1 METKD
6 TSSEVVVVE
15 SDNDTPIVDKQQH
28 NAVEIGSSGILP
40 SLTVVMVQLDDIIDF
55 TNERGNMSRE
65 LKLKLLKLRNLVLAA
80 KQEQEVLAARLEG
93 CGKAEKSA
101 QTAPFSFHSTTTM
114 AQEALDFAL
123 RDRASANQKSGP
135 TEVANM
141 GERRK
146 KKARTKRASRP
157 PEEGSQPDQDNLRS
171 DGPWQT
177 VVNKPK
183 VKAAITRPARAR
195 QKGEALLIKT
205 EKERYADVLK
215 AMRSAEKLADLGR
228 EVCSIRRTRAGE
240 MILVLRKGSQANGTS
255 YGALAQEV
263 LGESVEVR
271 ALHDEV
277 TLQCKQLDEVTTSEE
292 IASAIKDQGG
302 VVVANAS
309 IRLRRG
315 PQGTQI
321 ATVKLPAIDANKVI
335 KVGKLKVG
343 WSVCPVSLYQ
353 PPVVD
358 KCFRCLEPGHKS
370 WACKGPDRS
379 NLCRRC
385 GEEGHKAHT
394 CEKAPSC
401 TLCQLLWQSVVEART
416 DVAILSD
423 PYRIPAD
430 NGNWVA
436 DRSKSAAI
444 CTTGRYPIQEV
455 LNTRAEGTVIAKIN
469 GVYYCSCYAPP
480 RWPIEQFTEMVD
492 RLTSDLVGSK
502 PVVIAGDFNAWA
514 IEWGSR
520 FTNRRGQTLLEAF
533 AKLDV
538 VLCNEGSKSTFQ
550 RNGVESIID
559 VTFCSPSLVGDMQWM
574 VDDGYTHSDHL
585 AIRYR
590 IGSEAR
596 RESRRATPTTRSWK
610 VAHFDGGTFS
620 EAMGLE
626 ENTGSLSGDE
636 LVAVLSRAC
645 DATMPRKVR
654 PRNCR
659 PQVYWW
665 SDEIAALRAAC
676 LRARRK
682 TQRIRSAEVRE
693 ERIEPF
699 KAAKLALNKAIK
711 ESKKA
716 CFDRLCQSANSNLW
730 GDTYQVVMA
739 KTRGALAPPE
749 RCPTRLKT
757 IIEALFPHH
766 GPTHG
771 RRDIDGGKVPRPE

>member
-1 METKD
+1 MGVGPVDSFLAYADPALNT
-6 TSSEVVVVE
+6 EV
-15 SDNDTPIVDKQQH
+15 STPHGLTASAKITMGSRRRLFQLVGKQQH

-40 SLTVVMVQLDDIIDF
+40 SLTVVIVQLDDIIDF

-93 CGKAEKSA
+93 CGKAEKST

-123 RDRASANQKSGP
+123 SDRVVERRTDKRARDSPGIKRFKQNAKRRRESANQKSGP
-135 TEVANM
+135 TEVANV

-146 KKARTKRASRP
+146 KKARTKRDSRP

-215 AMRSAEKLADLGR
+215 AMRSAEKLADLGKELLEPKR
-228 EVCSIRRTRAGE
+228 SELCCSGGE

-335 KVGKLKVG
+335 KDGKLKVG

-401 TLCQLLWQSVVEART
+401 TLCANRKQEHNHAMGGPQLLWQSVVEART

-492 RLTSDLVGSK
+492 RLTSDLVGGK
-502 PVVIAGDFNAWA
+502 PVVISGDFNAWA

-550 RNGVESIID
+550 RNGVESIIE
-559 VTFCSPSLVGDMQWM
+559 VTFCSPS
-574 VDDGYTHSDHL
+574 
-585 AIRYR
+585 
-590 IGSEAR
+590 
-596 RESRRATPTTRSWK
+596 
-610 VAHFDGGTFS
+610 
-620 EAMGLE
+620 
-626 ENTGSLSGDE
+626 
-636 LVAVLSRAC
+636 
-645 DATMPRKVR
+645 
-654 PRNCR
+654 
-659 PQVYWW
+659 
-665 SDEIAALRAAC
+665 
-676 LRARRK
+676 
-682 TQRIRSAEVRE
+682 
-693 ERIEPF
+693 
-699 KAAKLALNKAIK
+699 
-711 ESKKA
+711 
-716 CFDRLCQSANSNLW
+716 
-730 GDTYQVVMA
+730 
-739 KTRGALAPPE
+739 
-749 RCPTRLKT
+749 
-757 IIEALFPHH
+757 
-766 GPTHG
+766 
-771 RRDIDGGKVPRPE
+771 

>member
-1 METKD
+1 MGVGPVDSFLAYADPALNTEVSTPAWPHCICKDNHGIKKATIPVGFEGSPKGDPTNMNKAKLNKQASEVNPFVRRGLERSPPNASGAREMEMKD

-40 SLTVVMVQLDDIIDF
+40 SLTVVIVQLDDIIDF

-93 CGKAEKSA
+93 CGKAEKST

-123 RDRASANQKSGP
+123 SDRAASESANQKSGP

-205 EKERYADVLK
+205 KKERYADGLK
-215 AMRSAEKLADLGR
+215 VIRSAEELADLGGRYLIWSANRGSPKR
-228 EVCSIRRTRAGE
+228 ERRSEGATR
-240 MILVLRKGSQANGTS
+240 RSDS
-255 YGALAQEV
+255 
-263 LGESVEVR
+263 
-271 ALHDEV
+271 
-277 TLQCKQLDEVTTSEE
+277 QCKQLDEVTTSEE

-343 WSVCPVSLYQ
+343 WSVCPVRFCL

-358 KCFRCLEPGHKS
+358 KCFHCLEAGHKS
-370 WACKGPDRS
+370 LVYKGPDRS

-385 GEEGHKAHT
+385 GEEGYKAHT

-550 RNGVESIID
+550 RNR
-559 VTFCSPSLVGDMQWM
+559 WN
-574 VDDGYTHSDHL
+574 
-585 AIRYR
+585 R
-590 IGSEAR
+590 
-596 RESRRATPTTRSWK
+596 
-610 VAHFDGGTFS
+610 
-620 EAMGLE
+620 
-626 ENTGSLSGDE
+626 
-636 LVAVLSRAC
+636 
-645 DATMPRKVR
+645 
-654 PRNCR
+654 
-659 PQVYWW
+659 
-665 SDEIAALRAAC
+665 
-676 LRARRK
+676 
-682 TQRIRSAEVRE
+682 
-693 ERIEPF
+693 
-699 KAAKLALNKAIK
+699 
-711 ESKKA
+711 
-716 CFDRLCQSANSNLW
+716 
-730 GDTYQVVMA
+730 
-739 KTRGALAPPE
+739 
-749 RCPTRLKT
+749 
-757 IIEALFPHH
+757 
-766 GPTHG
+766 
-771 RRDIDGGKVPRPE
+771 